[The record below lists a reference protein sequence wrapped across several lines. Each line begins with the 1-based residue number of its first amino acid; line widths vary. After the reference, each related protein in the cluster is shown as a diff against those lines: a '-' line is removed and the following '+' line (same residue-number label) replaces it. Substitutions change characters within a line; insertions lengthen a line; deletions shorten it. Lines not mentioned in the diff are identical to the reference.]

1 MSIEYELA
9 KIYFGVNCEELFD
22 ENTNQL
28 INLLAAREDDED
40 EAKKKYRLLFYFE
53 QQEHDNDNEVYQRTR
68 NESVKRNKKTF

>member
-1 MSIEYELA
+1 MSMEYELA

-28 INLLAAREDDED
+28 INLLAAREDDKD

-53 QQEHDNDNEVYQRTR
+53 QQERDNDNEVYQRTR